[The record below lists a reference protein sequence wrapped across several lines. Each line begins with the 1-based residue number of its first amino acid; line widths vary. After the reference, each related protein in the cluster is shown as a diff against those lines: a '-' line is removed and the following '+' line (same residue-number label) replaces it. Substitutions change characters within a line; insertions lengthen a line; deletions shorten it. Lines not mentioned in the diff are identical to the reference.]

1 MISASERWL
10 LFAVAAAASAVV
22 VASAVAVDEVTAIGM
37 VRLIVV
43 D

>member
-10 LFAVAAAASAVV
+10 LFAAAAAASAVV
-22 VASAVAVDEVTAIGM
+22 VAIAVAVDEVTAIGM
-37 VRLIVV
+37 VRFIVV

>member
-1 MISASERWL
+1 MISASDRWL
-10 LFAVAAAASAVV
+10 LFAAAAAASAVV
-22 VASAVAVDEVTAIGM
+22 VAIAVAVDEVTAIGM